1 MPPTLPHWRSAM
13 AERLWVDE
21 ALNRIR
27 AMVDPLPVQTI
38 SIDTHVYGCVTAD
51 TVPVAP
57 ETRRFDCAAM
67 LWRGARIPGVF
78 RSATCA
84 ICESPE
90 IGLLIECQRAAPA
103 FNQ

>member
-1 MPPTLPHWRSAM
+1 M
-13 AERLWVDE
+13 AKKLSVNE
-21 ALNRIR
+21 ALNRTR

-67 LWRGARIPGVF
+67 LWREARIPGVF
-78 RSATCA
+78 RSATRS
-84 ICESPE
+84 ICEGPE
-90 IGLLIECQRAAPA
+90 IELLIEC
-103 FNQ
+103 